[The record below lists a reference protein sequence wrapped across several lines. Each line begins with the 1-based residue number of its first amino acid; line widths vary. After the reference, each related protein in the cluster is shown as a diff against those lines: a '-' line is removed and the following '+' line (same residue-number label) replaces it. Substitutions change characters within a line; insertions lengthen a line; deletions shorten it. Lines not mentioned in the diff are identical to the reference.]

1 MYISSRVHVQQIN
14 HIEHVLHITCASD
27 IISILLFKK
36 KEENSMIIECRNL
49 HKRYKAD
56 NSIVTAVQDVNLTV
70 EKGEF
75 VVILGHSGSGKTTL
89 LSLIGGLTI
98 PDRGEVL
105 INGVENWQQSDE
117 KLSDMRNSTIGF
129 VFQFASLIPTL
140 TALENVLLPLSFGKH
155 PRGDHQ
161 HALEILEMVGLKDK
175 VNTFPSQL
183 SGGQQ
188 RRVAIARAFVN
199 QPDIILADEPTG
211 DLDEDTEM
219 DILNIF
225 RKYNERGMTFVVVTH
240 NTHLAQTQEN
250 ARVLE
255 MRQGI
260 LSGQGFTQA
269 EKEGITETA

>member
-1 MYISSRVHVQQIN
+1 
-14 HIEHVLHITCASD
+14 
-27 IISILLFKK
+27 
-36 KEENSMIIECRNL
+36 MIIECRDL
-49 HKRYKAD
+49 HKEYMSD
-56 NSIVTAVQDVNLTV
+56 DSIVTAVQDVNFTV
-70 EKGEF
+70 GKGEF

-117 KLSDMRNSTIGF
+117 DLSDMRNRTIGF

-161 HALEILEMVGLKDK
+161 RAIEILELVGLQDK
-175 VNTFPSQL
+175 VNAFPAQL

-211 DLDEDTEM
+211 DLDEDTEK

-225 RKYNERGMTFVVVTH
+225 RNYNEQGMTFVVVTH
-240 NTHLAQTQEN
+240 NTHLAQTQKD

-260 LSGQGFTQA
+260 LCDQDSVPA
-269 EKEGITETA
+269 EKKNISEAA

>member
-1 MYISSRVHVQQIN
+1 
-14 HIEHVLHITCASD
+14 
-27 IISILLFKK
+27 
-36 KEENSMIIECRNL
+36 MIIECKKL
-49 HKRYKAD
+49 HKEYISD
-56 NSIVTAVQDVNLTV
+56 NSVVTAVQDANLSV

-117 KLSDMRNSTIGF
+117 DLSDMRNSTIGF
-129 VFQFASLIPTL
+129 IFQFASLIPTL
-140 TALENVLLPLSFGKH
+140 TALENILLPLSFGKH
-155 PRGDHQ
+155 PQGNYQR
-161 HALEILEMVGLKDK
+161 ALEILEMVGLQDK
-175 VNTFPSQL
+175 ANAFPSQL

-188 RRVAIARAFVN
+188 RRVAIARAFIN

-225 RKYNERGMTFVVVTH
+225 RKFNEQGMTFVVVTH
-240 NTHLAQTQEN
+240 NTHLANTQKD

-260 LSGQGFTQA
+260 LRDPGSVQA
-269 EKEGITETA
+269 GKKDILETA